1 MTVKQKHS
9 ITEKFNNK
17 NMNIEAEDHI
27 VKEPRG

>member
-9 ITEKFNNK
+9 ITEKFDYN